1 MSSKQ
6 YRMQELINPASGRSL
21 VIDTSNGLSL
31 GPLSGLEDFIEAVSP
46 ILPWA
51 DGIVTSAGQSR
62 RLTGRTQKDAA
73 LLVSGDWSNAFRGKD
88 FVLPP
93 ERINFVPLLNATDA
107 LNLGASGLVMH
118 FLLGHEE
125 SIDAQCMQQVVQLAL
140 EGTAVGMPLIVD
152 VHPIGPRVV
161 LVSKAVEL
169 GVSYA
174 LEGGADGVVIP
185 WPGGSSFDDIQ
196 TMAAGVPVWIKP
208 DTIDAQA
215 PELTEMLEAEAT
227 GFWLN
232 ERLFVAENPVAC
244 VQALHEL
251 LHKPVEV

>member
-6 YRMQELINPASGRSL
+6 YRMQELINPTSGRSL
-21 VIDTSNGLSL
+21 VLDTSNGLSL
-31 GPLSGLEDFIEAVSP
+31 GPLSGLEDFMAAVSP
-46 ILPWA
+46 MLPWA

-73 LLVSGDWSNAFRGKD
+73 LLVSGDWSNAYRGED

-93 ERINFVPLLNATDA
+93 ERIHYVPLMNGTDA

-125 SIDAQCMQQVVQLAL
+125 SIDAQCMQQVVKLAL

-161 LVSKAVEL
+161 LMPKAIEL

-185 WPGGSSFDDIQ
+185 WPGSSSFDDIQ
-196 TMAAGVPVWIKP
+196 TMAAGVPVWVKP
-208 DTIDAQA
+208 DTVDAQA
-215 PELTEMLEAEAT
+215 PKLTEMLEAEAT

-232 ERLFVAENPVAC
+232 ERLFAAENPTASI
-244 VQALHEL
+244 QALHDL